1 MDRVPLNLSEKMLQ
15 MEGHVLIVEDDEMLQ
30 TYLALHLRDNG
41 CRVSV
46 AGTAQEALF
55 IFVDEEIDLVLL
67 DLGLPDR
74 DGFDLVELIR
84 KKSHVPIV
92 ILTARSGKIDELIGF
107 GVGANEYLTKPVDS
121 QELVLRIRNLLDP
134 ASADA
139 ARRFKA

>member
-1 MDRVPLNLSEKMLQ
+1 
-15 MEGHVLIVEDDEMLQ
+15 MEGQVLIVEDDEMLQ
-30 TYLALHLRDNG
+30 TYLALHLKDKG

-46 AGTAQEALF
+46 AATAQEALF

-84 KKSHVPIV
+84 KKSRVPIV

-107 GVGANEYLTKPVDS
+107 GVGANEYLAKPVDS
-121 QELVLRIRNLLDP
+121 QELVLRVHNLLDS

-139 ARRFKA
+139 ATPDNTSSDSLF

>member
-1 MDRVPLNLSEKMLQ
+1 

-30 TYLALHLRDNG
+30 TYLALHLKDNG

-55 IFVDEEIDLVLL
+55 IFADKEIDLVLL

-84 KKSHVPIV
+84 KKSRVPII
-92 ILTARSGKIDELIGF
+92 ILTARRGKIDELIGY
-107 GVGANEYLTKPVDS
+107 GVGANEYLAKPVDL
-121 QELVLRIRNLLDP
+121 QELVLRIRHLLDP
-134 ASADA
+134 AGADVA
-139 ARRFKA
+139 TPDN

>member
-1 MDRVPLNLSEKMLQ
+1 
-15 MEGHVLIVEDDEMLQ
+15 MEGHVLIVEDDEMLR
-30 TYLALHLRDNG
+30 TYLALHLKDNG

-55 IFVDEEIDLVLL
+55 IFADKEIDLLLL

-84 KKSHVPIV
+84 KKSRVPIV
-92 ILTARSGKIDELIGF
+92 ILTARSGKIDELIGY
-107 GVGANEYLTKPVDS
+107 GVGANEYLAKPVDL

-139 ARRFKA
+139 AMRLKA

>member
-1 MDRVPLNLSEKMLQ
+1 

-30 TYLALHLRDNG
+30 KYLALHLKNNG

-55 IFVDEEIDLVLL
+55 IFADTEIDLVLL

-84 KKSHVPIV
+84 KKSRVPIV
-92 ILTARSGKIDELIGF
+92 ILTARRGKIDELIGF

-121 QELVLRIRNLLDP
+121 QELVLRIRNLLDL
-134 ASADA
+134 ARADA
-139 ARRFKA
+139 ATAARRHAKRRASNLVFG

>member
-1 MDRVPLNLSEKMLQ
+1 

-30 TYLALHLRDNG
+30 TYLALHLKDNG

-67 DLGLPDR
+67 DLGLPDG

-84 KKSHVPIV
+84 KKSPVPIV

-139 ARRFKA
+139 ARRLKT